1 MTKINKMTGNDG
13 IRGKWKERKRHEKE
27 WKELKIK
34 HNEVRVNESV
44 RASRCW
50 AKQNNESCLSFD
62 DTSRKIRQRISNVV
76 DIKCE

>member
-1 MTKINKMTGNDG
+1 MTGNDG
-13 IRGKWKERKRHEKE
+13 IRGKRKERKRHEKE

-34 HNEVRVNESV
+34 HNEVRENESF

-50 AKQNNESCLSFD
+50 AKQNSESCSLFV
-62 DTSRKIRQRISNVV
+62 DTSRKIRQRISDMV